1 MNFIKEKREKLGLKQ
16 GDFVKEANL
25 QISRSTY
32 ARYERENFK
41 DLRLSDLQNI
51 VSYFYP
57 NLALSVLDIIEFY
70 ATNEEELLKTR
81 EEVSGEVSGEEVDVR
96 YYENRI
102 AELEEGEK
110 ITSKHIE
117 FLQNTITQLENKI
130 NDLELA
136 NEKLKNAIKNVA
148 SIL

>member
-1 MNFIKEKREKLGLKQ
+1 MNFIKENREKVGLKQ
-16 GDFVKEANL
+16 NDFVKETNL

-70 ATNEEELLKTR
+70 ATNEEELLKPCDKVA
-81 EEVSGEVSGEEVDVR
+81 EEIINNNNEH
-96 YYENRI
+96 YENRI
-102 AELEEGEK
+102 AELEEELKLYKDGVNDMRLD
-110 ITSKHIE
+110 ITDYK
-117 FLQNTITQLENKI
+117 NENARLKE
-130 NDLELA
+130 ELTKYKEA
-136 NEKLKNAIKNVA
+136 LKNVA
-148 SIL
+148 NCL

>member
-16 GDFVKEANL
+16 NDFVKEANL

-51 VSYFYP
+51 VSYFHP
-57 NLALSVLDIIEFY
+57 NLALSVFDIIEFY
-70 ATNEEELLKTR
+70 ATNEEELLKPR
-81 EEVSGEVSGEEVDVR
+81 EKVVEEIINNNNK

-102 AELEEGEK
+102 AELEED
-110 ITSKHIE
+110 
-117 FLQNTITQLENKI
+117 LQQSTFRCKVLSDTNDQLKQEIAVLEETNK
-130 NDLELA
+130 
-136 NEKLKNAIKNVA
+136 KLRNSLKKVA
-148 SIL
+148 ECL

>member
-1 MNFIKEKREKLGLKQ
+1 MNFIKEKREKLGFKQ
-16 GDFVKEANL
+16 NDFVKEANL

-57 NLALSVLDIIEFY
+57 NLALSILDIIEFY
-70 ATNEEELLKTR
+70 ATNEEELLKPR
-81 EEVSGEVSGEEVDVR
+81 EKVVEEIINNNNE

-102 AELEEGEK
+102 AKLEESEQ
-110 ITSKHIE
+110 IVSDNNE
-117 FLQNTITQLENKI
+117 FLRNTITQLENEIK
-130 NDLELA
+130 DLNLE
-136 NEKLKNAIKNVA
+136 NEKLKKAIINIA

>member
-32 ARYERENFK
+32 ARYERENLK
-41 DLRLSDLQNI
+41 DLRLDDLQNI

-70 ATNEEELLKTR
+70 ATNEEELLKPIDKVA
-81 EEVSGEVSGEEVDVR
+81 EEIINNNNEH
-96 YYENRI
+96 YENRI
-102 AELEEGEK
+102 AELEKELQRVLEGYNDCVLDVQYYEK
-110 ITSKHIE
+110 
-117 FLQNTITQLENKI
+117 EN
-130 NDLELA
+130 DRLREELRKYKEA
-136 NEKLKNAIKNVA
+136 LKNVA
-148 SIL
+148 NCL

>member
-1 MNFIKEKREKLGLKQ
+1 MNFIKEKREKVGLKQ

-70 ATNEEELLKTR
+70 ATNEEELLKPR
-81 EEVSGEVSGEEVDVR
+81 EKVVEEIVNNNNE

-102 AELEEGEK
+102 AELEKE
-110 ITSKHIE
+110 
-117 FLQNTITQLENKI
+117 LQRYQDGY
-130 NDLELA
+130 NDCRLDIQYCEEEIKKLDNELRKYKEA
-136 NEKLKNAIKNVA
+136 LKNVA
-148 SIL
+148 NCL

>member
-1 MNFIKEKREKLGLKQ
+1 MSFIKEKREGLGLKQ
-16 GDFVKEANL
+16 NDFVKETNL

-70 ATNEEELLKTR
+70 ATNEEELLKPCDKVA
-81 EEVSGEVSGEEVDVR
+81 EEIINNNNEH
-96 YYENRI
+96 YENRI
-102 AELEEGEK
+102 AELEKE
-110 ITSKHIE
+110 
-117 FLQNTITQLENKI
+117 LQIYQAGFNDCRQDVKYYEEENDRL
-130 NDLELA
+130 NEELRKYKEA
-136 NEKLKNAIKNVA
+136 LKNVA
-148 SIL
+148 NCL

>member
-16 GDFVKEANL
+16 SDFVKEANL

-70 ATNEEELLKTR
+70 ATNEEELLKPR
-81 EEVSGEVSGEEVDVR
+81 EKVVEEIVNNNNEH
-96 YYENRI
+96 YENRI
-102 AELEEGEK
+102 SELEKE
-110 ITSKHIE
+110 
-117 FLQNTITQLENKI
+117 LQRYQDGYNECRLDIQYCEEEIKKLDN
-130 NDLELA
+130 ELKKYKEA
-136 NEKLKNAIKNVA
+136 LKNVA
-148 SIL
+148 NCL

>member
-1 MNFIKEKREKLGLKQ
+1 MNFIKEKREGLGLKQ
-16 GDFVKEANL
+16 SDFVKEANL

-70 ATNEEELLKTR
+70 ATNEDELLKPR
-81 EEVSGEVSGEEVDVR
+81 EKVAEEIINNSKE

-102 AELEEGEK
+102 AELEKE
-110 ITSKHIE
+110 
-117 FLQNTITQLENKI
+117 
-130 NDLELA
+130 LELYKDGVNDMRLDITDYK
-136 NEKLKNAIKNVA
+136 NENARLKEELTKYKEALKNVA
-148 SIL
+148 NCL

>member
-1 MNFIKEKREKLGLKQ
+1 MNFIKEKREGLVLKQ
-16 GDFVKEANL
+16 SDFVKEANL

-70 ATNEEELLKTR
+70 ATNEDELLKPR
-81 EEVSGEVSGEEVDVR
+81 EKVAEEIINNSKE

-102 AELEEGEK
+102 AELEKE
-110 ITSKHIE
+110 
-117 FLQNTITQLENKI
+117 
-130 NDLELA
+130 LELYKDGVNDMRLDITDYK
-136 NEKLKNAIKNVA
+136 NENARLKEELTKYKEALKNVA
-148 SIL
+148 NCL